1 MILSTKRVFGVFCF
15 QEQKT
20 VLENI
25 KQTGPK
31 VFKKSKEKKKLH
43 SQIFNSLKE
52 ILRNTK

>member
-1 MILSTKRVFGVFCF
+1 MTLLTKRVFGVFCF

-31 VFKKSKEKKKLH
+31 VLFYIPVATKTGREYK
-43 SQIFNSLKE
+43 
-52 ILRNTK
+52 ILTRN